1 MANERIYD
9 IPDVGAVTV
18 KKSNRAKRV
27 RIAVKPGPHI
37 IATIPSH
44 LSYEKG
50 INYVLKKKEWIINS
64 VNSFNIQPEQ
74 HLIFTDQTE
83 YHTRG
88 HRLTIHRHYS
98 HAFEYIIKNGVVSVR
113 IPQQAAFSDP
123 QVQEWIK
130 KAIEE
135 TWRIE
140 AKVILPQKVMLW
152 AQRYNFKYQ
161 KVTIRNSKTRWG
173 SCSSTGNI
181 NLSLHLMRL
190 PDELIDFVI
199 LHELTHTVH
208 KNHGPQ
214 FHALLDKICGG
225 KEKELNAQLSTFKM
239 GDYRMYHQLVQ

>member
-1 MANERIYD
+1 MRFGIHPGITSVT
-9 IPDVGAVTV
+9 IPD
-18 KKSNRAKRV
+18 RV
-27 RIAVKPGPHI
+27 
-37 IATIPSH
+37 
-44 LSYEKG
+44 
-50 INYVLKKKEWIINS
+50 N
-64 VNSFNIQPEQ
+64 PE
-74 HLIFTDQTE
+74 
-83 YHTRG
+83 
-88 HRLTIHRHYS
+88 
-98 HAFEYIIKNGVVSVR
+98 
-113 IPQQAAFSDP
+113 DP

-130 KAIEE
+130 NAVEE

-140 AKVILPQKVMLW
+140 AKAMLPQKVMLW

-190 PDELIDFVI
+190 PEELIDFVI